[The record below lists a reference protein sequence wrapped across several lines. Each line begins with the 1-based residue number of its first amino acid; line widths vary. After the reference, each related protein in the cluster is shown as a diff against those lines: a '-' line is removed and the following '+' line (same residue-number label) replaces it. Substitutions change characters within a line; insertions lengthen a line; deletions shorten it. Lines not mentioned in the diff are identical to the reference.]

1 MAQRLNDFLELQN
14 HRQVRRI
21 LEGFAEGA
29 DISWFDRTAVTVC
42 KQWLRLA
49 QHHLQVARSLVN
61 SNRNWRSVVSRSY
74 YAVYAASRTVR
85 FYVEGS
91 VKLDVDDHKRVGDL
105 PNDFPKKPEWSNF
118 VVELRRD
125 RNLADYEPWQHVRR
139 SLTHS
144 PNKALKKSAEFVGE
158 SRKYLR
164 QRGVL

>member
-49 QHHLQVARSLVN
+49 QYHLQVARSLVN

-74 YAVYAASRTVR
+74 YAVYTASRTVR